1 MHSINFD
8 DRNTWD
14 DWHLIPSTRPVIA
27 PPQPKVNFID
37 IPGADGSLDLTEA
50 LGRHPNYANR
60 SGSLEFIVGHTGVI
74 DGGYDHTDKQMW
86 AMTYTRITEYIAGRR
101 IKMVLEDDPEY
112 YYIGRFAVNNWKSDK
127 NWSTITIDYNVEP
140 FKYSIWNSYG
150 EAEYNPFAVDY
161 YGNLILKDIVV
172 NSAIR
177 KFRLEKDVIGV
188 KAVVPTVTVES
199 NAGIILRMTNPE
211 RSSNQIQYVFQ
222 NGTHVNRDFV
232 FSAYTPGNAVII
244 EAEGLGKISLL
255 FRAGR
260 L

>member
-1 MHSINFD
+1 
-8 DRNTWD
+8 
-14 DWHLIPSTRPVIA
+14 
-27 PPQPKVNFID
+27 
-37 IPGADGSLDLTEA
+37 
-50 LGRHPNYANR
+50 
-60 SGSLEFIVGHTGVI
+60 
-74 DGGYDHTDKQMW
+74 
-86 AMTYTRITEYIAGRR
+86 
-101 IKMVLEDDPEY
+101 
-112 YYIGRFAVNNWKSDK
+112 
-127 NWSTITIDYNVEP
+127 
-140 FKYSIWNSYG
+140 
-150 EAEYNPFAVDY
+150 VDY

-172 NSAIR
+172 NSAMR